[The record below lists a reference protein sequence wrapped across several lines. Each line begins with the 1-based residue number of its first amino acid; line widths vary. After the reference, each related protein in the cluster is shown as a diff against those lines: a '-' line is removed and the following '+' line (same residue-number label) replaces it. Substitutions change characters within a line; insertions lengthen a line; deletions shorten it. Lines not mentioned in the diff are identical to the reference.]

1 VRRTAQASQARA
13 EEWGKV
19 LPKAEELEWASA
31 LALVEASAEE
41 LVQVSVVL
49 ELVSNL
55 EVAEVS
61 VLVLARELVL
71 VLARGWA
78 PAWAK
83 AWVEESVVSQGE
95 SWGYQVALDWALV
108 GELEVVLGLESVVV
122 LAVASVQG
130 TYDKG

>member
-1 VRRTAQASQARA
+1 M
-13 EEWGKV
+13 
-19 LPKAEELEWASA
+19 PKAEELEWASA